1 MVVVTIDVEVVRPSF
16 CRDRQESPLRRIMVE
31 AYRLLLSFVITSS
44 FKLE

>member
-31 AYRLLLSFVITSS
+31 AYRLLLSFVYHVV